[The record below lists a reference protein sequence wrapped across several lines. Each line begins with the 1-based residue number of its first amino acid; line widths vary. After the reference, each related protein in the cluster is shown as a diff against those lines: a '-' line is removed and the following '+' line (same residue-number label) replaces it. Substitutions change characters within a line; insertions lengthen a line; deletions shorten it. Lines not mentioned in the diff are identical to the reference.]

1 MGACL
6 GGYLLLTSPHP
17 SHNIF
22 PMSSI
27 NDFLIKSAG
36 MEKAA
41 KRWFIKYLEKK
52 PSFVTMGDL
61 LRRVKGTPFES
72 ELKEYFT
79 DSKHAKNF
87 KFMAARDAGRQLAK
101 LIGGLHGKRAR
112 LELMRQPLFRKILE
126 RYTINKPTDVFK
138 HGKGYDAYI
147 YGKGNATMAVGQ
159 AGKKFNKNEL
169 TDLLYQDEPDAYE
182 FVRTAADEMP
192 KFKDAFIPDTSEN
205 RKLLRINWLTALWK
219 SKKLRSLQDTRRN
232 VVYRGGMG
240 GYHHPDSLPVLQDIA
255 DPEVTYASSDARPI
269 FFSPSVRVG
278 AQYADGSPS
287 NPNTFVRLNSRWLK
301 VPDNMLESF
310 YKDKKG
316 QLNAESAQQNI
327 TALRNTIQK
336 NMPKAYIA
344 GFHDNVQSW

>member
-1 MGACL
+1 
-6 GGYLLLTSPHP
+6 
-17 SHNIF
+17 
-22 PMSSI
+22 MSAI

-36 MEKAA
+36 MEKEA

-52 PSFVTMGDL
+52 PSFVTRGDL

-101 LIGGLHGKRAR
+101 LVADLSSAR
-112 LELMRQPLFRKILE
+112 PTAELSRSPLFRRILE
-126 RYTINKPTDVFK
+126 RYTINSPTAVFK
-138 HGKGYDAYI
+138 HGAGRNAQLT
-147 YGKGNATMAVGQ
+147 GRGSATMTVGQ

-169 TDLLYQDEPDAYE
+169 SDLLYSAEPDAYE

-192 KFKDAFIPDTSEN
+192 KFKDAFIPDTPEN
-205 RKLLRINWLTALWK
+205 RKLLGINWLTALWK

-240 GYHHPDSLPVLQDIA
+240 GYHHTDSLPVLQDIA
-255 DPEVTYASSDARPI
+255 DSEVTYALSDARPV

-278 AQYADGSPS
+278 AQYAAGSPS
-287 NPNTFVRLNSRWLK
+287 SPNTFVRLNSRWLK
-301 VPDNMLESF
+301 VPDSMLESF